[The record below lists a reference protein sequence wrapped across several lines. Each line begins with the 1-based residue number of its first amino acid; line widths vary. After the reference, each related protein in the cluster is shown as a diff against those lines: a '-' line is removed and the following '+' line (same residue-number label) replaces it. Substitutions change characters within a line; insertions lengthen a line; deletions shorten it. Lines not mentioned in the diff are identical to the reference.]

1 MSGAAGAARP
11 TGARDGASP
20 PSTAGPTLAINA
32 QRLLGP
38 RAGVGRYLSELLRR
52 WAAAELPFAQVTL
65 YAPAPIPR
73 DALPA
78 EHSYRLAVVPGRG
91 PAGAWEHIAL
101 PRAAAGASVL
111 FCPSYVVPPAWRGA
125 AVVTIH
131 DVMQEVVAG
140 TFPWYSRAYRAR
152 LYRLAARRASVVLT
166 DSESSKRDIERIYG
180 VPGPRVRAVALGVDP
195 AFATATEEDE
205 RRVRERLGLVGPLVL
220 FVGKFSR
227 RRNLPT
233 LVRAFARAQRGGACD
248 ATLVLV
254 GSDHLGL
261 ALDRLGEE
269 LDLGSALRL
278 PGHVADEDL
287 PALYRAATVFAYP
300 SDYEGFGLP
309 PLEAMAAGTPVL
321 ALDSSSVAE
330 VVGDAG
336 VLLPAATEEGLA
348 HALERLLCDP
358 ALRERYAREG
368 SERAKRY
375 TWEATA
381 GETLAALCEAAGL
394 QPLALAE
401 GGPLGG
407 DPTSGEPA
415 GVDASP

>member
-1 MSGAAGAARP
+1 VS
-11 TGARDGASP
+11 
-20 PSTAGPTLAINA
+20 GPTLAINA

-52 WAAAELPFAQVTL
+52 WAAVDLPFTQVTL
-65 YAPAPIPR
+65 YAPATIPP

-78 EHSYRLAVVPGRG
+78 EHPYRLAVVSGRG
-91 PAGAWEHIAL
+91 SAGAWEHVAL
-101 PRAAAGASVL
+101 PRAAACAGVL
-111 FCPSYVVPPAWRGA
+111 FCPSYVVPLAWRGA

-131 DVMQEVVAG
+131 DVMQEVVAR

-152 LYRLAARRASVVLT
+152 LYRLSARRASVVLT

-180 VPGPRVRAVALGVDP
+180 VPGSRVRAVALGVDP
-195 AFATATEEDE
+195 ALAAATEDDE
-205 RRVRERLGLVGPLVL
+205 RRVRERLGLEGPLVL

-233 LVRAFARAQRGGACD
+233 LVRAFARVRQGGARD

-261 ALDRLGEE
+261 ALDELGEE
-269 LDLGSALRL
+269 LGLGTALCL

-287 PALYRAATVFAYP
+287 PALYRAASVFAYP

-321 ALDSSSVAE
+321 ALDNSSVAE

-348 HALERLLCDP
+348 RELERLLGDP
-358 ALRERYAREG
+358 ALREHYAREG
-368 SERAKRY
+368 RERAKRF

-381 GETLAALCEAAGL
+381 EATLAALSEAAAARACGQRTL
-394 QPLALAE
+394 VETAR
-401 GGPLGG
+401 
-407 DPTSGEPA
+407 
-415 GVDASP
+415 